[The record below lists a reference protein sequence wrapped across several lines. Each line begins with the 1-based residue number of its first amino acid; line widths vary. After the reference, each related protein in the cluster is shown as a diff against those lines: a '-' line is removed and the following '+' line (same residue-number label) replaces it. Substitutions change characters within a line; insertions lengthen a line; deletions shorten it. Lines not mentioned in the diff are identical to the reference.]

1 MALQVYPPINIINI
15 IVNEFF
21 PNRGITL
28 MNSNRFS
35 DDEIISD
42 MEKYGFVRING
53 INKNIRG
60 TRDRVVFIIMK
71 SNDNYSGG
79 NLELRKVKKLIE
91 IIDSDEVTK
100 NNKLDEF
107 FLIVNKEYFGRKNFD
122 DIVKELYNRQRG
134 GLDLEGESPYYS
146 VFPYHNFSFS
156 VPKCKILFPH
166 IIMTKEDVLELLQK
180 ERLSFRDLPVIL
192 TSDVNIIWN
201 GGRPGQV
208 VRIHRCSES
217 ALEAIYYRRIESHIK

>member
-1 MALQVYPPINIINI
+1 MAMQVYPPINIVNI
-15 IVNEFF
+15 IINEFF

-28 MNSNRFS
+28 MNTNGFS

-42 MEKYGFVRING
+42 MEKYGFVRIDG
-53 INKNIRG
+53 INTNVRG
-60 TRDRVVFIIMK
+60 NRDRVVFIVMK

-91 IIDSDEVTK
+91 IIDSDDITK

-122 DIVKELYNRQRG
+122 DIVKELYNRQKG
-134 GLDLEGESPYYS
+134 GLDLEGESSYYS

-156 VPKCKILFPH
+156 VPKCKILAPH
-166 IIMTKEDVLELLQK
+166 IIMTKEDVFEFLHK